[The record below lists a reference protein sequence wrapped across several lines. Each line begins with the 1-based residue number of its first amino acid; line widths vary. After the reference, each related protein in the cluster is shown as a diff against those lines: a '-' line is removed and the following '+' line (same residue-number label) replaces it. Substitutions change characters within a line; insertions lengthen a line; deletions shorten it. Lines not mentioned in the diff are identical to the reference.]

1 VIRQRP
7 LHPLANNIIFKV
19 VSPMKCRER
28 ERFTNLGGEI
38 LTSENPTLDRLED
51 QLRWYSKKS
60 KRSQRCFKGLKVI
73 EIIAAALIPFAAG
86 LRADPM
92 ITGGLG
98 VIVVILESMQGL
110 FQFQQNW
117 TNYRSTAEGL
127 KHEKFLWQARAGPY
141 KDPENPTL
149 EALFAERVEAL
160 ISTEHAKWINY
171 QEQAGKQQKTT
182 ES

>member
-1 VIRQRP
+1 VGP
-7 LHPLANNIIFKV
+7 TGG
-19 VSPMKCRER
+19 R
-28 ERFTNLGGEI
+28 ERFANPGGEI

-60 KRSQRCFKGLKVI
+60 RQNQRCFKWLKVI
-73 EIIAAALIPFAAG
+73 EIVAAALIPFAAG
-86 LRADPM
+86 LMPNPL

-127 KHEKFLWQARAGPY
+127 KHEKFLWQAKAGPY
-141 KDPENPTL
+141 KDPDNPTP

-160 ISTEHAKWINY
+160 ISTEHSKWVSY
-171 QEQAGKQQKTT
+171 QEQAGKGKEQK
-182 ES
+182 S

>member
-1 VIRQRP
+1 VGP
-7 LHPLANNIIFKV
+7 TGG
-19 VSPMKCRER
+19 R
-28 ERFTNLGGEI
+28 ERFANPGGEI

-60 KRSQRCFKGLKVI
+60 RQNQRCFKWLKVI
-73 EIIAAALIPFAAG
+73 EIVAAALIPFAAG
-86 LRADPM
+86 LMPNPL

-117 TNYRSTAEGL
+117 TSYRSTAEGL

-141 KDPENPTL
+141 KDLENPNPD
-149 EALFAERVEAL
+149 ALFAERVEAL
-160 ISTEHAKWINY
+160 ISTEHAKWATY
-171 QEQAGKQQKTT
+171 QEQAGKQRKTNET
-182 ES
+182 

>member
-1 VIRQRP
+1 MSLIGW
-7 LHPLANNIIFKV
+7 
-19 VSPMKCRER
+19 RER
-28 ERFTNLGGEI
+28 ERFANPGGEI
-38 LTSENPTLDRLED
+38 LTSDNPTLERLED

-60 KRSQRCFKGLKVI
+60 RQNQKCFKGLKVI
-73 EIIAAALIPFAAG
+73 EIVAAAFIPFAAG
-86 LRADPM
+86 LWNDPV

-127 KHEKFLWQARAGPY
+127 KHEKFLWQAKAGPY
-141 KDPENPTL
+141 KDPDNPTL

-160 ISTEHAKWINY
+160 ISTEHAKWATY
-171 QEQAGKQQKTT
+171 QEQAGKQRKMSET
-182 ES
+182 

>member
-1 VIRQRP
+1 
-7 LHPLANNIIFKV
+7 
-19 VSPMKCRER
+19 ME
-28 ERFTNLGGEI
+28 
-38 LTSENPTLDRLED
+38 RLED

-60 KRSQRCFKGLKVI
+60 RLNQKCFKWLKVI
-73 EIIAAALIPFAAG
+73 EIVAAALIPFAAG
-86 LRADPM
+86 LMPNPL

-141 KDPENPTL
+141 KDL
-149 EALFAERVEAL
+149 EDPDALFAERVEAL
-160 ISTEHAKWINY
+160 ISTEHAKWISY
-171 QEQAGKQQKTT
+171 QEQAGKGKEQK
-182 ES
+182 S